1 MHPFERVR
9 EWFEAAVAAGIA
21 EPDAMALATATP
33 DAVPSVRFVL
43 LKGIDERG
51 IRFFTNYDSR
61 KGREL
66 AANPVVAAAI
76 HWQPQHRQIRF
87 EGAVERLSAEESDA
101 YFASRA
107 RGSRLG
113 AWASAQ
119 STEIAGRDVLDAR
132 LADAEARFPDAV
144 PRPDYWGG
152 FRLVPTVIEFW
163 QGRVDRLHDRE
174 QLRLLDGTWVSR
186 RLSP

>member
-1 MHPFERVR
+1 MQ
-9 EWFEAAVAAGIA
+9 AAVAAGIA
-21 EPDAMALATATP
+21 EPDAMALATSTP
-33 DAVPSVRFVL
+33 DGTPSVRFVL

-51 IRFFTNYDSR
+51 IQFFTNYESR
-61 KGREL
+61 KAAEL
-66 AANPVVAAAI
+66 AANPRAAAAV

-87 EGAVERLSAEESDA
+87 EGAVERLTAAESDA

-119 STEIAGRDVLDAR
+119 STEIADRGVLDAR
-132 LADAEARFPDAV
+132 LAAASERFPDDV

-163 QGRVDRLHDRE
+163 QGRPDRLHDRE
-174 QLRLLDGTWVSR
+174 QLRLLDGVWVSR